1 MTKEKLKQYN
11 DLKIEI
17 VKLEKRIDRLKKQS
31 EIVSDV
37 VQNGHKRHAVIR
49 GYDCNRAYKLDLTI
63 QKLEEL
69 KVRVEK
75 ERDEIIDFI
84 NNIPK
89 SELREIFSLRFI
101 EGKNWVQVGLI
112 LNQIYSTDKYNE
124 ENLRKRS
131 YRYLKK
137 SQEI

>member
-69 KVRVEK
+69 EDIAIGEK
-75 ERDEIIDFI
+75 NDIIDWIKSINKTDIRQIFI
-84 NNIPK
+84 HRYIDNMNW
-89 SELREIFSLRFI
+89 I
-101 EGKNWVQVGLI
+101 EVQVAMGYKHEDTAR
-112 LNQIYSTDKYNE
+112 NKHDKF
-124 ENLRKRS
+124 
-131 YRYLKK
+131 LKNFL
-137 SQEI
+137 